1 MALKNFLSQLF
12 AEDVSEESVFSETSQ
27 EQEKADTL
35 FSFLND
41 LIVDPQTQKRYR
53 ERYENLTSLPQPQ
66 RAINAMKLI
75 TLYEEFLTLHKPP
88 LTRFELTPAALKEA
102 VQKTIHVPEL
112 SKPYQLF
119 FVSETRKILILF
131 ELTMQIVAKDMQ
143 LAVGDVA
150 WRELFA
156 SIVKGNALEGTYL
169 TEREVVFPEEVFT
182 KLSQLP
188 PDILTQEVITFYLSL
203 FQGVA
208 KTLGKRQAEKPFFKL
223 YDFVKK
229 AFPYEIIALLLDFLP
244 EEIFEE
250 EKSAYKSRRELE
262 KIINERTST
271 LESAR
276 KLLEQKVK
284 DLEEARAAALKL
296 LDDIEKEKNKN
307 QLQAQDLKK
316 FQLAV
321 HNALDQ
327 VVITDAT
334 GAIIY
339 VNPALE
345 QLTGWVA
352 AEVLGKSAMTF
363 WQGVMGQEF
372 SQELWQT
379 ISVKKQK
386 FEAEVKSTN
395 KGGQTY
401 YMMLSIT
408 PITDEKGE
416 VVFFVSIAH
425 DTTRDK
431 EEKQRIETLVTQR
444 TEQLMQTQG
453 RLSASINSLA
463 IGFIMTDLQ
472 SNILTIN
479 NTAKGIL
486 FTSRQAEIPENTA
499 IDLQTIF
506 KDSLDI
512 KKGIADCVGKRQQ
525 IDFTDVD
532 FSSLIL
538 KITIT
543 PILVAEGPEKTA
555 DIIGTVMI
563 IEDIT
568 QLKQLERTKNEFF
581 SIASHELRT
590 PLTAIRGNVSLIQQF
605 YSDKVQDKDFTEMM
619 SDIHDATT
627 RLIDIVNDFLD
638 TSRLELGKIEFKK
651 YRITLQTLIPKVIQQ
666 YQVTGSRRKL
676 YLNIEAPTQ
685 AIPDVVADEDRV
697 RQILINLIGNGLKF
711 TEEGGI
717 TIRLNVNGK
726 FVVIS
731 VTDTGKGI
739 PKENQ
744 KLLFHKFQ
752 QAGSSI
758 YTRDVRRG
766 TGLGLYIS
774 KLMVE
779 GMGGQIYLERSEEG
793 KGSTFTFT
801 LPVAEGNTVME
812 VSPAA
817 NQTIQQSPII
827 EDQQGSLAIT

>member
-1 MALKNFLSQLF
+1 MELNKILTQLF
-12 AEDVSEESVFSETSQ
+12 SDTVSSEGSVFAETSQ
-27 EQEKADTL
+27 EKEKADAL
-35 FSFLND
+35 FSFLNE
-41 LIVDPQTQKRYR
+41 LVIDPQTQKRYR
-53 ERYENLTSLPQPQ
+53 ERYENIISLSQPQ
-66 RAINAMKLI
+66 RAISAMKLI

-88 LTRFELTPAALKEA
+88 LTRFEFTPASLKEA
-102 VQKTIHVPEL
+102 VQKTIKVSEL

-131 ELTMQIVAKDMQ
+131 ELTMRIVAKDVQ
-143 LAVGDVA
+143 LAVGDVP
-150 WRELFA
+150 WKELFA
-156 SIVKGNALEGTYL
+156 SIIKGNSLEGAYL
-169 TEREVVFPEEVFT
+169 TDSSVVFPEEVFI

-188 PDILTQEVITFYLSL
+188 PDILTQEVTTFYLLL
-203 FQGVA
+203 FQGVT
-208 KTLGKRQAEKPFFKL
+208 KTLGKKQAEKPFFKL

-262 KIINERTST
+262 KIISEKTST

-284 DLEEARAAALKL
+284 DLEDARAATLKL
-296 LDDIEKEKNKN
+296 LGDIEKEKNKN

-316 FQLAV
+316 FQLAL

-334 GAIIY
+334 GTIIY

-345 QLTGWVA
+345 QLTGWVT
-352 AEVLGKSAMTF
+352 AEMLGKNAMTF

-379 ISVKKQK
+379 ISEKKQK
-386 FEAEVKSTN
+386 FESEVKSTKKDGN
-395 KGGQTY
+395 IY
-401 YMMLSIT
+401 YMMLSII
-408 PITDEKGE
+408 PITDEKE
-416 VVFFVSIAH
+416 NVVFFVSIAH
-425 DTTRDK
+425 DVTRDK
-431 EEKQRIETLVTQR
+431 EEKQRIETLVTKR
-444 TEQLMQTQG
+444 TEQLMQTQA

-472 SNILTIN
+472 TNIITIN
-479 NTAKGIL
+479 NTAKDIL
-486 FTSRQAEIPENTA
+486 FTSKQEQIPENAA

-506 KDSLDI
+506 TDSLDI
-512 KKGIADCVGKRQQ
+512 KKGILDCVAKREQ

-543 PILVAEGPEKTA
+543 PILVAEGSEKAA
-555 DIIGTVMI
+555 DIIGTVII

-568 QLKQLERTKNEFF
+568 ALKQLERTKNEFF

-605 YSDKVQDKDFTEMM
+605 YADKLQDKEFAEMM

-651 YRITLQTLIPKVIQQ
+651 YRITLPTLIPKVIQQ

-676 YLNIEAPTQ
+676 YINLEPPVQ
-685 AIPDVVADEDRV
+685 PVPDVTADEDRV

-717 TIRLNVNGK
+717 TIRLRVDGK
-726 FVVIS
+726 FVVVS
-731 VTDTGKGI
+731 VIDTGKGI

-752 QAGSSI
+752 QAGDSI

-779 GMGGQIYLERSEEG
+779 GMGGQIYLEKSEEG

-801 LPVAEGNTVME
+801 LPIAEGNAAVAA
-812 VSPAA
+812 PASTDSA
-817 NQTIQQSPII
+817 QQSPII
-827 EDQQGSLAIT
+827 EGQQGSLAIT